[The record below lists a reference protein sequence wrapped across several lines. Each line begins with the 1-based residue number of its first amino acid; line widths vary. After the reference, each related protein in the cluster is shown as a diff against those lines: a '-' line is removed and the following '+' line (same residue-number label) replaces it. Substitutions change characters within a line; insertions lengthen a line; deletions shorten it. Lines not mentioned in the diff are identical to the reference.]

1 MAHELKI
8 LKRKNKLSYQFKL
21 KDLNTLIYTT
31 NRDKSQSIYNYLCFI
46 RARMFPKNK
55 LIY

>member
-8 LKRKNKLSYQFKL
+8 LKKKDKKSYQIKL

-31 NRDKSQSIYNYLCFI
+31 DK
-46 RARMFPKNK
+46 
-55 LIY
+55 